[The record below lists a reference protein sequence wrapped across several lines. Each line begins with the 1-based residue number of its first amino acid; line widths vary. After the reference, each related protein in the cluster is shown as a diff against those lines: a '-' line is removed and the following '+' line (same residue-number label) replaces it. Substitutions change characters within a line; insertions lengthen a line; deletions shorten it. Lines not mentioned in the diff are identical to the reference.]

1 LRTRESVVSA
11 ECGSVMVKV
20 KDSEREKD
28 QKGIA
33 IESER
38 KERNLQ
44 LDDVCR
50 FDVCQKKP
58 AEGSRLHF
66 AFDI

>member
-1 LRTRESVVSA
+1 
-11 ECGSVMVKV
+11 MVKV

-33 IESER
+33 SERER

-44 LDDVCR
+44 LDDVCH

>member
-1 LRTRESVVSA
+1 
-11 ECGSVMVKV
+11 MVKV